1 MKSLFSLNPMIWR
14 YRWRLLLGI
23 VFIMLTNVFA
33 VWAPSMIG
41 EGVNALNEANRDFLV
56 PLSEG
61 VAMET
66 LANQEVSVPQNLRTL
81 AWWFGAEDLA
91 PIRPESRQDVLD
103 IVVWIG
109 LMQAGLFL
117 LAYLVKGV
125 FSFLTRQ
132 TIIVMSR
139 LVEYDLKGKIYGHYQ
154 RLDATF
160 YKEQDTGDLMNRIS
174 EDVSNVRMYLG
185 PAIMY
190 SLNLTV
196 LVSMVVG
203 VMLYIDPIL
212 TLFALLP
219 LPLMSA
225 GIYFISANIHRKSD
239 AKQQAQSAVS
249 TFVQQHIAGMR
260 VLKSFH
266 RERASAAR
274 FDVETDVY
282 KMRVLDLVKVEA
294 MFMPLIVLLVGLSTI
309 LTVYVGGHRVAN
321 GDLDLGHIFQF
332 VFYVNLLTWPFAS
345 VGWVTSLVQKAEAS
359 MARILDFLDAR
370 PTVQSLDQGARNA
383 PLTDSPALVFDRVSW
398 TYPETGIEALKE
410 VSFEV
415 QSGETVGITGRTG
428 SGKSTVLQLAMRMMD
443 PANGSVV
450 LDGTPLPY
458 WELEVLRNHLGYV
471 PQDVFLFSDTIGN
484 NIAFGV
490 RDNETSKQ
498 RIQQAAEDAGVAD
511 DILAFERGF
520 DTILGER
527 GVNLSGGQKQRVS
540 IARALIKRPDILL
553 LDDCLSAVD
562 TETEERILSAIH
574 RQSSSCTL
582 IVSHRLASLRGAD
595 RILVL
600 DEGQL
605 VEQGSSEELLRTGGL
620 YATMHEQQQGEGWT
634 P

>member
-41 EGVNALNEANRDFLV
+41 EGVNALNAANRDFLV

-81 AWWFGAEDLA
+81 AGWFGTEDLA
-91 PIRPESRQDVLD
+91 PTRPESRQDVLD

-139 LVEYDLKGKIYGHYQ
+139 LVEFDLKGKIYGHYQ

-370 PTVQSLDQGARNA
+370 PTVQSLEQGARNA
-383 PLTDSPALVFDRVSW
+383 PLSDSPALVFDRVSW

-450 LDGTPLPY
+450 LDGTPLPS
-458 WELEVLRNHLGYV
+458 WELEALRNHLGYV

-520 DTILGER
+520 DTLLGER

-574 RQSSSCTL
+574 RQSSSCNL

-605 VEQGSSEELLRTGGL
+605 VEQGTSEELLRAGGL